1 MIVGK
6 KENRRQETGDRIKQK
21 NTYAEEYIRLL
32 FEQGAIGHETDGIN
46 SKRII
51 FMKEVSAEKVRDI
64 LRKQWPE
71 LKYVWVFD
79 RRLSL
84 LLYEDAENILDNL
97 QGSAQRFEYEL
108 FDCDDFSLVAHA
120 FVKLK
125 IASERETYK
134 YNWAFGEMMGE
145 QYGVG
150 VHIQNLFITD
160 DEKVFYYEPQLRQ
173 IQRPDPHDSAI
184 FVRI

>member
-1 MIVGK
+1 
-6 KENRRQETGDRIKQK
+6 
-21 NTYAEEYIRLL
+21 
-32 FEQGAIGHETDGIN
+32 
-46 SKRII
+46 
-51 FMKEVSAEKVRDI
+51 MKEVSAKTVRDI

-79 RRLSL
+79 RRVSL
-84 LLYEDAENILDNL
+84 LSYADAENILDNL
-97 QGSAQRFEYEL
+97 QGFAQRFEYEL
-108 FDCDDFSLVAHA
+108 FDCDDFSLVTNA

-134 YNWAFGEMMGE
+134 YNWAFGEVMGTTHLPG
-145 QYGVG
+145 QG

-173 IQRPDPHDSAI
+173 IQRPDPHDSAY